1 MKKISTTIMI
11 NDFIREKLREQA
23 RRIGM
28 TVSDYIA
35 YLVMWKDEKD
45 KQDRRDRQIVGSG
58 RMGLATGAGEAVPLE
73 CGRLL
78 VITTRKCGRTKR
90 GDKKNAKTMAGIC

>member
-1 MKKISTTIMI
+1 MKKITTTIMI

-35 YLVMWKDEKD
+35 YLVMYKDEQD
-45 KQDRRDRQIVGSG
+45 KRERRDR
-58 RMGLATGAGEAVPLE
+58 
-73 CGRLL
+73 
-78 VITTRKCGRTKR
+78 
-90 GDKKNAKTMAGIC
+90 

>member
-45 KQDRRDRQIVGSG
+45 KQERRDR
-58 RMGLATGAGEAVPLE
+58 
-73 CGRLL
+73 
-78 VITTRKCGRTKR
+78 
-90 GDKKNAKTMAGIC
+90 

>member
-11 NDFIREKLREQA
+11 NDYIREKLREQA

-45 KQDRRDRQIVGSG
+45 KQERRDR
-58 RMGLATGAGEAVPLE
+58 
-73 CGRLL
+73 
-78 VITTRKCGRTKR
+78 
-90 GDKKNAKTMAGIC
+90 

>member
-1 MKKISTTIMI
+1 MKKITTTIMI

-45 KQDRRDRQIVGSG
+45 KQDRRDR
-58 RMGLATGAGEAVPLE
+58 
-73 CGRLL
+73 
-78 VITTRKCGRTKR
+78 
-90 GDKKNAKTMAGIC
+90 

>member
-11 NDFIREKLREQA
+11 NDFIREKMREQA

-35 YLVMWKDEKD
+35 YLVLCKEEQD
-45 KQDRRDRQIVGSG
+45 KRSVECSDR
-58 RMGLATGAGEAVPLE
+58 
-73 CGRLL
+73 
-78 VITTRKCGRTKR
+78 
-90 GDKKNAKTMAGIC
+90 

>member
-35 YLVMWKDEKD
+35 YLVMYKDEKD
-45 KQDRRDRQIVGSG
+45 KQERRV
-58 RMGLATGAGEAVPLE
+58 
-73 CGRLL
+73 
-78 VITTRKCGRTKR
+78 
-90 GDKKNAKTMAGIC
+90 

>member
-1 MKKISTTIMI
+1 MKKITTTIMI

-23 RRIGM
+23 RRIGI

-45 KQDRRDRQIVGSG
+45 KQDRRDR
-58 RMGLATGAGEAVPLE
+58 
-73 CGRLL
+73 
-78 VITTRKCGRTKR
+78 
-90 GDKKNAKTMAGIC
+90 

>member
-1 MKKISTTIMI
+1 MKKITTTIML

-45 KQDRRDRQIVGSG
+45 KQERR
-58 RMGLATGAGEAVPLE
+58 A
-73 CGRLL
+73 
-78 VITTRKCGRTKR
+78 
-90 GDKKNAKTMAGIC
+90 

>member
-1 MKKISTTIMI
+1 MKKITTTIMI

-35 YLVMWKDEKD
+35 YLVINKEEQD
-45 KQDRRDRQIVGSG
+45 KRERRDR
-58 RMGLATGAGEAVPLE
+58 
-73 CGRLL
+73 
-78 VITTRKCGRTKR
+78 
-90 GDKKNAKTMAGIC
+90 

>member
-45 KQDRRDRQIVGSG
+45 KQECRDR
-58 RMGLATGAGEAVPLE
+58 
-73 CGRLL
+73 
-78 VITTRKCGRTKR
+78 
-90 GDKKNAKTMAGIC
+90 

>member
-1 MKKISTTIMI
+1 MKKITTTIMI

-45 KQDRRDRQIVGSG
+45 KQERRDR
-58 RMGLATGAGEAVPLE
+58 
-73 CGRLL
+73 
-78 VITTRKCGRTKR
+78 
-90 GDKKNAKTMAGIC
+90 